1 MAYILVALMYLDG
14 DLRARI
20 VEHDSRNAC
29 ETAAQA
35 LRATYPDAA
44 AVCLALKAVP
54 T

>member
-1 MAYILVALMYLDG
+1 MAYILVALMFMDG

-29 ETAAQA
+29 EQAAQA
-35 LRATYPDAA
+35 LRATYPDAS
-44 AVCLALKAVP
+44 AVCVLVKTVP